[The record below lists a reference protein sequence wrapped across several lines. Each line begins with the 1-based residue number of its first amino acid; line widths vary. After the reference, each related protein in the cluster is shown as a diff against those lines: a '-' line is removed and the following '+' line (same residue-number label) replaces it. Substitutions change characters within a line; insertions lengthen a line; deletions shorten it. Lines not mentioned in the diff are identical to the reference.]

1 VPFELRI
8 ALRYLFA
15 ARRQLFISVISTIST
30 LGVVVGVMILLVAL
44 AILTGMQGELR
55 SRILGASSHL
65 SIYKG
70 GGEPFG
76 DYRDVIAK
84 LGGIDGVVG
93 AAPVLYGKALV
104 SSATGSGLVT
114 LKGIE
119 PELEANVTEF
129 AQKMMV
135 GELMRLSEPEKPDGN
150 VGNVGNVSGEELR
163 RELPPVIV
171 GEELAMTL
179 GVFIGDV
186 VKVTS
191 PEGHLTP
198 FGMLPRTRSF
208 RVVGIFALG
217 LYNFDNSWALLHL
230 PDAQRLLGVGDEA
243 MYVETKVFDIFDVE
257 RIEIE
262 VMKAIGG
269 DYGSM
274 NWKETNRSLFSA
286 FWIEKVVTTIFIS
299 FIVGVAALNIV
310 ASQIMIV
317 MNKTRDIA
325 ILRSMGASAKSIM
338 RIFMLQGAIIGVAGT
353 AVGAFLGVSISW
365 VLDHYRLIAI
375 PEDVY
380 QVAWVPFKLLPWDF
394 LLVVIAAPLICFAA
408 TLYPARRAARL
419 VITEALRFE

>member
-1 VPFELRI
+1 MPFELRI

-15 ARRQLFISVISTIST
+15 QRRQLFIAVISTIST

-55 SRILGASSHL
+55 SRILGAASHL

-70 GGEPFG
+70 GGEAFAG
-76 DYRDVIAK
+76 YRDVIAK
-84 LGGIDGVVG
+84 LGGIDGIEG

-119 PELEANVTEF
+119 PELEATVTEF
-129 AQKMMV
+129 GQKMLV
-135 GELMRLSEPEKPDGN
+135 GDLLRLSEPEKSE
-150 VGNVGNVSGEELR
+150 GNVSGEEFAN
-163 RELPPVIV
+163 EPPPIIV

-179 GVFIGDV
+179 GVFIGDIM
-186 VKVTS
+186 KVTS
-191 PEGHLTP
+191 PEGHLSP

-208 RVVGIFALG
+208 RVAGIFQLG
-217 LYNFDNSWALLHL
+217 LYSFDNSWALLHL

-243 MYVETKVFDIFDVE
+243 MYVETKVLDIFDVE
-257 RIEIE
+257 RVEID

-269 DYGSM
+269 EYGSM

-286 FWIEKVVTTIFIS
+286 FWVEKVVTTIFIG
-299 FIVGVAALNIV
+299 FIVGVAALNII

-317 MNKTRDIA
+317 MHKTRDIA
-325 ILRSMGASAKSIM
+325 ILRSMGVSAKSIM

-353 AVGAFLGVSISW
+353 AVGAALGVTISW
-365 VLDHYRLIAI
+365 VLDHYRLISI

-380 QVAWVPFKLLPWDF
+380 QVAWVPFKLLPADF
-394 LLVVIAAPLICFAA
+394 VLVVIATPLMCFAA

>member
-1 VPFELRI
+1 MSFELRI
-8 ALRYLFA
+8 ALRYLVA
-15 ARRQLFISVISTIST
+15 QRRQLFISVISTIST
-30 LGVVVGVMILLVAL
+30 LGVIVGVMILLIAL
-44 AILTGMQGELR
+44 AILTGFQGELR
-55 SRILGASSHL
+55 SRILGAASHL

-70 GGEPFG
+70 GGAPFD

-84 LGGIDGVVG
+84 LGGIDGIDG
-93 AAPVLYGKALV
+93 AAPVFYGKALV
-104 SSATGSGLVT
+104 SSATGSALVT

-119 PELEANVTEF
+119 PMQEATVTEF
-129 AQKMMV
+129 GQKMMV
-135 GELMRLSEPEKPDGN
+135 GGLMRLTRLVEPKDDGSELDN
-150 VGNVGNVSGEELR
+150 A
-163 RELPPVIV
+163 PPGIVV

-186 VKVTS
+186 VKVTT

-198 FGMLPRTRSF
+198 FGMIPRTRSF
-208 RVVGIFALG
+208 RVVGIFRLG

-230 PDAQRLLGVGDEA
+230 PEAQRLLGVGDEA
-243 MYVETKVFDIFDVE
+243 MYVETKVRDLFAVE
-257 RIEIE
+257 EIE
-262 VMKAIGG
+262 TEAMTALGS

-274 NWKETNRSLFSA
+274 NWKETNASLFSA
-286 FWIEKVVTTIFIS
+286 FWLEKMVTTIFIS

-338 RIFMLQGAIIGVAGT
+338 RIFMLQGSIIGVVGT
-353 AVGAFLGVSISW
+353 LIGAVLGVTVSW
-365 VLDHYRLIAI
+365 ILDHYRLVTI

-380 QVAWVPFKLLPWDF
+380 QVAWVPFKLLPVDF
-394 LLVVIAAPLICFAA
+394 LLVVLAAPLVCFLA
-408 TLYPARRAARL
+408 TLYPARRAAKL

>member
-1 VPFELRI
+1 MPFELTI

-15 ARRQLFISVISTIST
+15 QRRQLFISVISTIST
-30 LGVVVGVMILLVAL
+30 LGVVVGVMILLIAL
-44 AILTGMQGELR
+44 AIMTGFQGELR
-55 SRILGASSHL
+55 SRILGAASHL

-70 GGEPFG
+70 GGEAFG
-76 DYRDVIAK
+76 DYRAVIAK
-84 LGGIDGVVG
+84 LGGIDAVVG

-104 SSATGSGLVT
+104 SSATGSALVT

-119 PELEANVTEF
+119 PELEATVTEF
-129 AQKMMV
+129 GEKMMV
-135 GELMRLSEPEKPDGN
+135 GDLMRLSEPET
-150 VGNVGNVSGEELR
+150 VSGEELGN
-163 RELPPVIV
+163 ELPPVIV

-179 GVFIGDV
+179 GVFIGDIL
-186 VKVTS
+186 KVTS
-191 PEGHLTP
+191 PEGHLSP

-208 RVVGIFALG
+208 RVAGIFQLG

-243 MYVETKVFDIFDVE
+243 MYVESKVTDLFEVE
-257 RIEIE
+257 RVEID
-262 VMKAIGG
+262 VMKAIGD

-286 FWIEKVVTTIFIS
+286 FWLEKVVTTIFIS

-338 RIFMLQGAIIGVAGT
+338 HIFMLQGAIIGVAGT
-353 AVGAFLGVSISW
+353 AVGAALGVLVSW
-365 VLDHYRLIAI
+365 VLDHYRLISI

-380 QVAWVPFKLLPWDF
+380 QVAWVPFKLLPSDF
-394 LLVVIAAPLICFAA
+394 ILVVIAAPLICFAA
-408 TLYPARRAARL
+408 TLYPARRAAKL